1 MSVAPLIFAGQ
12 HPFSLSRFHFQIN
25 GTGAAVI
32 EWFPRWNLQHPMTS
46 TSWKALRQKNWREVL
61 GSGHSHTKKN
71 TVVFAPK
78 DRRMFFSLEFLF
90 HSDPF
95 HNELTAKLKCSIY
108 VQEFPI
114 LTKPWCRCLYV
125 YIYNMQQPHN
135 PDHPRKT
142 KNGPF
147 HNKNDMKS
155 WPLPPPPHPK
165 TLPMQPCCVLTCWIY
180 GLLPSDFQH
189 YTAEAG
195 RWHTSVWDQVRLA

>member
-125 YIYNMQQPHN
+125 YIYITCNN
-135 PDHPRKT
+135 PTILTTLEKQKMVHSTTRT
-142 KNGPF
+142 TWNLGP
-147 HNKNDMKS
+147 S
-155 WPLPPPPHPK
+155 LPHPIQK
-165 TLPMQPCCVLTCWIY
+165 LFPCN
-180 GLLPSDFQH
+180 
-189 YTAEAG
+189 
-195 RWHTSVWDQVRLA
+195 LAVF